1 MVQLGTKR
9 TALVLYCVLLVLPT
23 AVLGGLHWRQLRL
36 DHDSDLSSVPR
47 DAQDASRRLVDAIKT
62 RVSRLLDRE
71 NQRPFY
77 EYGRTYFPPGALGA
91 KVVLVPSPLA
101 TDEPPEGVLAWFEYK
116 ESIFTGPPELFAG
129 KREGL
134 ERWPQERDQL
144 LAAADDLQRMD
155 ARESAGDPTWRGRF
169 GALLL
174 RHGTAR
180 EEALALPVLA
190 VNFSSERD
198 LACLA
203 DALPA
208 LPSLASAVIQLQV
221 TPFHVRF
228 FLDRDQNPHVIATRL
243 VRLPKNDQLGDV
255 PACFGGLARGMTVVQ
270 GFFVDTRWML
280 DLLPVTCAGVALD
293 QNQELLGLRETPP
306 AGSEVA
312 AVNLVDEL
320 GFEVPRKEDARPF
333 TLRVAIDKRGL
344 DERLHSRELAFL
356 SVAGMLVLSLG
367 TGLVLLFRSVQRDL
381 EAARRT
387 ENFVSA
393 VTHELRTPLSAVKLY
408 GEMLAE
414 GWVTDESKRAEYY
427 RRILRESTRLE
438 TLVERVLQKGQLT
451 RNELAPEPG
460 DLVRAIE
467 PLVPLLLADGSPQA
481 ARDLVFEL
489 PQGLPLVMLHVECVR
504 SIVTNLVENARKYA
518 PVRLEDPQ
526 AEPIRVRVEL
536 VGRRVQLDVLD
547 RGPGIPDEERKRI
560 FQAFYRIGNE
570 ATRASKGTG
579 LGLHLVAL
587 QAEALGA
594 EVEALAREGGGTL
607 FRVSFRLAEE
617 PS

>member
-1 MVQLGTKR
+1 MPDCFK
-9 TALVLYCVLLVLPT
+9 
-23 AVLGGLHWRQLRL
+23 AV
-36 DHDSDLSSVPR
+36 
-47 DAQDASRRLVDAIKT
+47 K
-62 RVSRLLDRE
+62 
-71 NQRPFY
+71 
-77 EYGRTYFPPGALGA
+77 
-91 KVVLVPSPLA
+91 K
-101 TDEPPEGVLAWFEYK
+101 GVL
-116 ESIFTGPPELFAG
+116 
-129 KREGL
+129 
-134 ERWPQERDQL
+134 
-144 LAAADDLQRMD
+144 
-155 ARESAGDPTWRGRF
+155 
-169 GALLL
+169 
-174 RHGTAR
+174 
-180 EEALALPVLA
+180 
-190 VNFSSERD
+190 
-198 LACLA
+198 
-203 DALPA
+203 
-208 LPSLASAVIQLQV
+208 
-221 TPFHVRF
+221 
-228 FLDRDQNPHVIATRL
+228 
-243 VRLPKNDQLGDV
+243 
-255 PACFGGLARGMTVVQ
+255 VVQ
-270 GFFVDTRWML
+270 GFFIDPSWLL
-280 DLLPVTCAGVALD
+280 DVMPVASAGVALD
-293 QNQELLGLRETPP
+293 ANQELLGLRETPP

-312 AVNLVDEL
+312 SLNLIDEL
-320 GFEVPRKEDARPF
+320 GFEIPHQEDAKAF

-344 DERLHSRELAFL
+344 DERLRSRELAFL

-481 ARDLVFEL
+481 AHDLVFEL
-489 PQGLPLVMLHVECVR
+489 PPNLPLVMLHVECVR

-518 PVRLEDPQ
+518 PVDTHDEK
-526 AEPIRVRVEL
+526 AEPIRVRAEL
-536 VGRRVQLDVLD
+536 VGRRVQLEVLD

-594 EVEALAREGGGTL
+594 EVEALAREGGGTC

-617 PS
+617 PA

>member
-36 DHDSDLSSVPR
+36 DHDSDLDSIPR
-47 DAQDASRRLVDAIKT
+47 DAQDASGRLMREVKRRVGH
-62 RVSRLLDRE
+62 LLDLE

-77 EYGRTYFPPGALGA
+77 EYGRSYFPPGVIGA
-91 KVVLVPSPLA
+91 AIAFWPSPLVN
-101 TDEPPEGVLAWFEYK
+101 EKLPEGVLAWFEYK
-116 ESIFTGPPELFAG
+116 EHIFDGQPELFAG
-129 KREGL
+129 TREQL
-134 ERWPQERDQL
+134 ESWPHEREQL
-144 LAAADDLQRMD
+144 LAIAEDLQAMEV
-155 ARESAGDPTWRGRF
+155 REAAPGF
-169 GALLL
+169 NYYVLNQ
-174 RHGTAR
+174 RHGMSR
-180 EEALALPVLA
+180 EEGLQVSVLA
-190 VNFSSERD
+190 VNLSTERD
-198 LACLA
+198 QACLT
-203 DALPA
+203 DAVDQLRG
-208 LPSLASAVIQLQV
+208 LASATMPVLV
-221 TPFHVRF
+221 TSFHVRF
-228 FLDRDQNPHVIATRL
+228 FLDQDRNPHAVATRL
-243 VRLPKNDQLGDV
+243 VRVRGSEQLAAMPD
-255 PACFGGLARGMTVVQ
+255 CFKAVKKGALVVQ
-270 GFFVDTRWML
+270 GFVIDTSWL
-280 DLLPVTCAGVALD
+280 LELLPIACASTALD
-293 QNQELLGLRETPP
+293 ANQGLLGLNETPP

-312 AVNLVDEL
+312 TLNLIDEL
-320 GFEVPRKEDARPF
+320 GFEVPHKEDARPF
-333 TLRVAIDKRGL
+333 TLRVAIDQRGL

-367 TGLVLLFRSVQRDL
+367 TGLLLLFRSVQRDL

-414 GWVTDESKRAEYY
+414 GWVTDEGKRAEYY

-467 PLVPLLLADGSPQA
+467 PLVPLLLADGRPQA
-481 ARDLVFEL
+481 AHDLVFEL
-489 PQGLPLVMLHVECVR
+489 PPDLPMVMLHVECVR

-518 PVRLEDPQ
+518 PVDTHDEQ

-536 VGRRVQLDVLD
+536 VERRVRLEVQD
-547 RGPGIPDEERKRI
+547 RGPGIPATERKRI

-594 EVEALAREGGGTL
+594 EVECLAREGGGTI

-617 PS
+617 PA

>member
-36 DHDSDLSSVPR
+36 DHDSDLASIPR
-47 DAQDASRRLVDAIKT
+47 DAQDASMRLMDAIRK
-62 RVSRLLDRE
+62 SLLELLDRE
-71 NQRPFY
+71 GQRPFY
-77 EYGRTYFPPGALGA
+77 EYSRDYFPPEARGA
-91 KVVLVPSPLA
+91 KVVLVASPLRR
-101 TDEPPEGVLAWFEYK
+101 EQPRQGVLGWFDYQEHL
-116 ESIFTGPPELFAG
+116 FDGQPEVFGGAF
-129 KREGL
+129 EQL
-134 ERWPQERDQL
+134 ELWPQRHDAI
-144 LAAADDLQRMD
+144 LAATTQLQQIE
-155 ARESAGDPTWRGRF
+155 ASEAGGDMGWKRLSF
-169 GALLL
+169 LIK
-174 RHGTAR
+174 RHGAAH
-180 EEALALPVLA
+180 EEALGLPQLA
-190 VNFSSERD
+190 VNMSTERD
-198 LACLA
+198 LACLS
-203 DALPA
+203 DALPEF
-208 LPSLASAVIQLQV
+208 SDLAAEVVQVQV

-228 FLDRDQNPHVIATRL
+228 FVDGDRNPHAIATRL
-243 VRLPKNDQLGDV
+243 VQVPRNDDLRRMPD
-255 PACFGGLARGMTVVQ
+255 CFKAVKRGTLVVQ
-270 GFFVDTRWML
+270 GFVIDTQWLL
-280 DLLPVTCAGVALD
+280 DLMPVARARDALD
-293 QNQELLGLRETPP
+293 SNQEFLGPQSTPP

-312 AVNLVDEL
+312 AANLIEEL
-320 GFEVPRKEDARPF
+320 NFEVLKHEDSQPYV
-333 TLRVAIDKRGL
+333 LRVAIDRKNL
-344 DERLHSRELAFL
+344 DARLRSRELAFL

-414 GWVTDESKRAEYY
+414 GWVTDEAKRQEYY

-438 TLVERVLQKGQLT
+438 TLVERVLHKGQLT

-467 PLVPLLLADGSPQA
+467 PLVPLLSADGSPHPT
-481 ARDLVFEL
+481 RDLAFEL
-489 PQGLPLVMLHVECVR
+489 PAELPMVMLHTECVR

-518 PVRLEDPQ
+518 PVDPNDAQ
-526 AEPIRVRVEL
+526 AEPIRVRVAL
-536 VGRRVQLDVLD
+536 VERSVRLEVLD
-547 RGPGIPDEERKRI
+547 RGPGIPPEERSRI

-570 ATRASKGTG
+570 RTRASKGTG

-587 QAEALGA
+587 QAEAMGA
-594 EVEALAREGGGTL
+594 EVEALAREGGGTV

-617 PS
+617 PRA